1 MPLPY
6 SIGSFEFQRLTGN
19 EPGFQ
24 RRHIEIF
31 TKAGADGAA
40 AIDMGAFGEPF
51 EIESEAVVSALAD
64 AHDLAKAYN
73 DAIGLTP
80 LVLVY
85 DAINFFTAYG
95 TKYIVQQCTPGS
107 PQAASIYYS
116 RDNTVFAPG
125 FIVRARW
132 VLQPIVP

>member
-6 SIGSFEFQRLTGN
+6 SIGSFEFQALRGN

-24 RRHIEIF
+24 RRHVEIF
-31 TKAGADGAA
+31 TKAGADGVA
-40 AIDMGAFGEPF
+40 AIDLGAFGEPF
-51 EIESEAVVSALAD
+51 EIESEAVVSTLAA
-64 AHDLAKAYN
+64 AHNLAKAYN

-80 LVLVY
+80 LVLIY
-85 DAINFFTAYG
+85 DDINFFSIYG

-107 PQAASIYYS
+107 PQAASLYYS

-125 FIVRARW
+125 FVVVARW